1 MNKRFLL
8 IFTLA
13 FMLILGACSD
23 EAANE
28 AGDDAATDESTTEE
42 GSTEE
47 TGMESESSEA
57 EDVEM
62 PADISFASAT
72 VGGFWNTLSGA
83 MSEDLQV
90 IFPDSSTTIVEG
102 GSISNMMGMDEGTYA
117 IGFANAPNVTEAYEG
132 EGDFPQPVEN
142 VSLLATLYP
151 NSLHI
156 VVREDSD
163 IHSVEDLEGKTVSP
177 GIKGYSAEIT
187 FQEVLDG
194 YGMSY
199 DDLGGIE
206 YTGTSEAGDLLRD
219 NHIDAIVS
227 LLAAPVSTVQELDTT
242 LGVRLI
248 PVDEEVVETLKDI
261 NPGYLDYSINQDIY
275 ANIDEDVPTIA
286 AYTVLMASEEHVNE
300 DAAYE
305 ITKMMFEN
313 KDKYA
318 SLSSVLNDL
327 DEEFSVENATS
338 EFHPGAK
345 RYYEE
350 QGLEVE

>member
-1 MNKRFLL
+1 MKKHLLL

-13 FMLILGACSD
+13 FVLVLGACNGNN
-23 EAANE
+23 EEE
-28 AGDDAATDESTTEE
+28 AGDASSEAEA
-42 GSTEE
+42 E
-47 TGMESESSEA
+47 TGEDTGIESESSAA
-57 EDVEM
+57 ESAEM
-62 PADISFASAT
+62 PADIGFASAT

-83 MSEDLQV
+83 MSEDLQTV
-90 IFPDSSTTIVEG
+90 FPESSTTIVEG
-102 GSISNMMGMDEGTYA
+102 GSISNMMGMDEGTYV

-132 EGDFPQPVEN
+132 AGDFPHPVED

-163 IHSVEDLEGKTVSP
+163 IHSVEDLAGKTVSP
-177 GIKGYSAEIT
+177 GISGYSAEIT

-248 PVDEEVVETLKDI
+248 PVDEEVVESLMES
-261 NPGYLDYSINQDIY
+261 NPGYLDYSISQDVY
-275 ANIDEDVPTIA
+275 PNIEEDVPTIA
-286 AYTVLMASEEHVNE
+286 AYTVLMASEEHVDE

-305 ITKMMFEN
+305 ITKMIFEN
-313 KDKYA
+313 KEKYA
-318 SLSSVLNDL
+318 TLSSVLDDL

-350 QGLEVE
+350 QGLELN